1 MEGAALDV
9 RLQQPWDSS
18 QIPAELLDAVKT
30 IKLETKERQADLTTY
45 VPSCVIINGLYT
57 DAEGVKRKLPV
68 RHPVIMPTTTSECYF
83 CDGKRLYHV
92 GSLAN
97 HWRDKHKQAY
107 DRLIAEHEETVQLHR
122 QWLAYQDPKKRV
134 ADDHENEAAKKRRSK
149 KNEKVLEVEGF
160 YERVE
165 GDEDIKAS
173 VIDMKGMSAEE
184 KEFLHDKLIKFR
196 QKKGSTGALGRD
208 GEDEVNEDKDLGDE
222 ESIPA
227 SSGDADA
234 SSDKT
239 NHKQQED
246 NHSKETTGIS
256 RHDVEQQSPAT
267 FFSPDVMSQGGTV
280 GESIISGKAAQ
291 VRSEIDAPPTRKGTI
306 ITDDGKL
313 TPRVGHPFAAAMK
326 ISGATSAPTTTK
338 ASDGAESGAS
348 DSATAAA
355 EGCGGAINTSADFP
369 DSADEE
375 EDVKSPAA
383 MRGNATPAKE
393 THRID
398 EDDREKC
405 SGKCP

>member
-1 MEGAALDV
+1 
-9 RLQQPWDSS
+9 
-18 QIPAELLDAVKT
+18 
-30 IKLETKERQADLTTY
+30 
-45 VPSCVIINGLYT
+45 
-57 DAEGVKRKLPV
+57 
-68 RHPVIMPTTTSECYF
+68 MPTTTSECYF
-83 CDGKRLYHV
+83 CDGNRLYHL
-92 GSLAN
+92 GSLAK

-122 QWLAYQDPKKRV
+122 QWLAYPDPKKRM
-134 ADDHENEAAKKRRSK
+134 ADDHENEAAKKKRSN

-160 YERVE
+160 YDRVE
-165 GDEDIKAS
+165 GDEDVKGS

-208 GEDEVNEDKDLGDE
+208 GQDEDKDLGDE
-222 ESIPA
+222 GSIPA
-227 SSGDADA
+227 SWGDADA
-234 SSDKT
+234 TSDKRGKLT

-246 NHSKETTGIS
+246 NHSKVTTGIS
-256 RHDVEQQSPAT
+256 RRDVEQQSPAT
-267 FFSPDVMSQGGTV
+267 FFLPDVMSQGRTV
-280 GESIISGKAAQ
+280 GEIISGGAAQ

-306 ITDDGKL
+306 ITHDGKL
-313 TPRVGHPFAAAMK
+313 TPRVDHPFAAAMK
-326 ISGATSAPTTTK
+326 ISGATSATKSAK

-348 DSATAAA
+348 ESATAAA
-355 EGCGGAINTSADFP
+355 EGGGGAMNTSADFP

-398 EDDREKC
+398 EDYREKC